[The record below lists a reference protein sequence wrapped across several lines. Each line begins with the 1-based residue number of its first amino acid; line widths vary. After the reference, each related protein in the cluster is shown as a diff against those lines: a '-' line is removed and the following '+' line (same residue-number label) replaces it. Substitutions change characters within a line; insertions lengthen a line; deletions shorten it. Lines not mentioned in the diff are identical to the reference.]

1 MVRIGDF
8 DMNRAHLAW
17 RCHYDTVSYGGKR
30 AHRVPAAKG
39 RAAVQLTLQ
48 KPGQGVIPGR

>member
-8 DMNRAHLAW
+8 DMNRAHLAR
-17 RCHYDTVSYGGKR
+17 RCHYDIVSYGGKR

-48 KPGQGVIPGR
+48 KPDQGVIPGR